1 MLSALFQ
8 FTLFTLI
15 VKKGPFSYTLS
26 AFFFFFFFL
35 ASLCFLLTLLF
46 KLELKHNAETLS
58 NLKHKEAVLVL

>member
-1 MLSALFQ
+1 MLSALLQ
-8 FTLFTLI
+8 FTFFTLT
-15 VKKGPFSYTLS
+15 VKKGPFSYTLN
-26 AFFFFFFFL
+26 AFFFFL